1 MLTSYNDTR
10 YMAAAVALSER
21 GRGRTGN
28 NPNVGCIIVK
38 NGIVIGRGWT
48 QSGGRPHAEAMALA
62 QAGKAANGADIYVTM
77 EPCAHKSKR
86 GPTCADLVKEAAPAR
101 VIIATLDI
109 DKRTRRHGID
119 RLGDAGISVSV
130 GVLEQ
135 QAHRAMAGFFTRMEK
150 GRPHVTLKLAMSL
163 DGCIAMADGTSEW
176 ITGGRARAHAH
187 LERARCDAILVGAG
201 TVEADNPS
209 LNVRLSGLENRSPK
223 PVVLGTAEVADHW
236 TEISEPEA
244 IAGLE
249 QTNWLLVEGGAA
261 TAASFLKADL
271 VDRLLLYRAP
281 IIIGGGLSGISDI
294 DLSSLDVAHGQW
306 NRQDRRNLG
315 QDMLEIYERAA

>member
-1 MLTSYNDTR
+1 MLASNDAR
-10 YMAAAVALSER
+10 FMAVAIALSAR
-21 GRGRTGN
+21 GRGRTGD
-28 NPNVGCIIVK
+28 NPNVGCVIVK
-38 NGIVIGRGWT
+38 DGVIIGRGWT
-48 QSGGRPHAEAMALA
+48 QAGGRPHAEAMALE
-62 QAGKAANGADIYVTM
+62 QAGRAATGADIYCTM

-101 VIIATLDI
+101 VIVATLDI
-109 DKRTRRHGID
+109 DERTRRQGID
-119 RLGDAGISVSV
+119 RLGKAGISVSV

-150 GRPHVTLKLAMSL
+150 RRPHVTLKLALSL
-163 DGCIAMADGTSEW
+163 DGCIALADGTSQW
-176 ITGGRARAHAH
+176 ITGERARAHAH

-201 TVEADNPS
+201 TVAADNPG
-209 LNVRLSGLENRSPK
+209 LDVRLPGLEDRSPK
-223 PVVLGTAEVADHW
+223 PVVLGKAEVGDHW
-236 TEISEPEA
+236 TVISEPQG
-244 IAGLE
+244 IAGLD

-281 IIIGGGLSGISDI
+281 IIIGGGLQGVGDI
-294 DLSSLDVAHGQW
+294 GLGSLDVAHGQW
-306 NRQDRRNLG
+306 VRLDRRNLG